1 VNAVTEITNGNPPS
15 DDAIEDTF
23 EDSVV
28 VATEPFAT
36 FESLAGYEETT
47 AQIERT
53 VVEPA
58 TYDQYGLTSALLF
71 GESEQSPVSELAATI
86 TGAFDGYTFFHVGAV
101 VGDFMEDANS
111 VETTF
116 RAARERSP
124 SLVILDCLDE
134 YSFDGDEYDR
144 LRSHLD
150 TIQTSE
156 DHVLVVATATNDDA
170 DLVDND
176 DLFEVRIDV
185 PEPDDT
191 FRQAKLREAL
201 QTAEDAGVAT
211 FDGLERTSLADLE
224 TGDLSVTDIQTAVKR
239 AIHTRRRDQSASPP
253 VSIRQDDLRT
263 AIDQIE
269 SEQFEESASSGFFGH
284 GMPEDQFE
292 PDIPDVTFDEIGGLD
307 AEKRRLRE
315 AVTIPVEYS
324 DTFRQA
330 GYSVGQGILLH
341 GPPGNGKTMLAKAV
355 ANELSYHFLSVKG
368 PELEQPLVGESER
381 ELRELFGVARDHAPS
396 VIFFDEFDSLAPRR
410 AGDSYDF
417 KNDLVNTLLSEL
429 DGLESLEDV
438 VVLAATNRLDRLDPA
453 VLRSGR
459 FDTFIDVSPPD
470 TDEAQAIFEIH
481 ASDLPL
487 TDAVTPEWFTTLD
500 VASLSGADI
509 ETVCRKSLEFAVC
522 SFDEGDRETLEV
534 SHADIERALDHLR
547 SEPTTDDELPE
558 FR

>member
-1 VNAVTEITNGNPPS
+1 MTEITNGSAPS
-15 DDAIEDTF
+15 DDEIEDTF

-36 FESLAGYEETT
+36 FESLTGYEDTT
-47 AQIERT
+47 AQIKRT
-53 VVEPA
+53 IVEPA
-58 TYDQYGLTSALLF
+58 NYGQYGLVSALLF
-71 GESEQSPVSELAATI
+71 GKSERSPVGELAAAI
-86 TGAFDGYTFFHVGAV
+86 TGAFDSEYTFFHVSAV

-111 VETTF
+111 VETTL
-116 RAARERSP
+116 RAARERAP

-134 YSFDGDEYDR
+134 YSFDQDEYDR

-150 TIQTSE
+150 TIQTSD
-156 DHVLVVATATNDDA
+156 DHVLVVATATDDDV

-191 FRQAKLREAL
+191 FRQAKLQDAM
-201 QTAEDAGVAT
+201 QKAEDAGVAT
-211 FDGLERTSLADLE
+211 FEAVERTSLADLA
-224 TGDLSVTDIQTAVKR
+224 TGDLSVTALQTAVKR
-239 AIHTRRRDQSASPP
+239 AIHTRRRDQSTIAP

-269 SEQFEESASSGFFGH
+269 SEQFEESASSGLFGH
-284 GMPEDQFE
+284 GTPKDQFE
-292 PDIPDVTFDEIGGLD
+292 PDIPEVTFDEIGGLD
-307 AEKRRLRE
+307 AEKQRLRE

-381 ELRELFGVARDHAPS
+381 ELRELFEVARDHAPS
-396 VIFFDEFDSLAPRR
+396 VIFFDEFDSLAPKR
-410 AGDSYDF
+410 AGDSNDF

-429 DGLESLEDV
+429 DGLEPLEDV
-438 VVLAATNRLDRLDPA
+438 VVLAATNRLDQLDPA

-470 TDEAQAIFEIH
+470 TDETQAIFEIH

-487 TDAVTPEWFTTLD
+487 SDAVTAEWFTTRD

-509 ETVCRKSLEFAVC
+509 ETVCRKALEFAVC
-522 SFDEGDRETLEV
+522 SFDQGGRETLKV
-534 SHADIERALDHLR
+534 SRADIEHALDHLR
-547 SEPTTDDELPE
+547 SERTTDDALPE
-558 FR
+558 FQ